1 MAEEYVAAFDAG
13 TTALKGALV
22 DRRGRIVA
30 SASSELNL
38 IINGD
43 YREQSPDQWWQA
55 FCTVSKHM
63 IEQARQYESKFN
75 VTRIRGIIFSGQMQ
89 DVIALNGELNPVH
102 KMPFCIRM
110 AEPRNRPSNSPRH
123 IRAVQNV
130 S

>member
-43 YREQSPDQWWQA
+43 YRG
-55 FCTVSKHM
+55 T
-63 IEQARQYESKFN
+63 
-75 VTRIRGIIFSGQMQ
+75 
-89 DVIALNGELNPVH
+89 
-102 KMPFCIRM
+102 
-110 AEPRNRPSNSPRH
+110 EPRPMVASLLH
-123 IRAVQNV
+123 GFQAHD
-130 S
+130 

>member
-43 YREQSPDQWWQA
+43 YREQSP
-55 FCTVSKHM
+55 TNGGKPS
-63 IEQARQYESKFN
+63 ARF
-75 VTRIRGIIFSGQMQ
+75 
-89 DVIALNGELNPVH
+89 
-102 KMPFCIRM
+102 
-110 AEPRNRPSNSPRH
+110 PST
-123 IRAVQNV
+123 
-130 S
+130 

>member
-43 YREQSPDQWWQA
+43 YREQSPDQWW
-55 FCTVSKHM
+55 
-63 IEQARQYESKFN
+63 
-75 VTRIRGIIFSGQMQ
+75 
-89 DVIALNGELNPVH
+89 
-102 KMPFCIRM
+102 
-110 AEPRNRPSNSPRH
+110 
-123 IRAVQNV
+123 
-130 S
+130 